1 MTVMNHSDF
10 DSNIQELNTTEIDS
24 VDGGILPLLAIAYI
38 GIGLSTG
45 TLIVGG
51 GFLIGLELSRD

>member
-10 DSNIQELNTTEIDS
+10 DNNIQALDSAEIES
-24 VDGGILPLLAIAYI
+24 VDGGLLPLLAIAYV

-45 TLIVGG
+45 TLIVGT

>member
-10 DSNIQELNTTEIDS
+10 DSNIQELNTTEIES
-24 VDGGILPLLAIAYI
+24 VDGGILPLLAIAYV

-45 TLIVGG
+45 TLIVGAG
-51 GFLIGLELSRD
+51 VLIGLELSRD

>member
-1 MTVMNHSDF
+1 VTVMNHSDF
-10 DSNIQELNTTEIDS
+10 DSNIQDLNSTEIES
-24 VDGGILPLLAIAYI
+24 VDGGILPLLAIAYV

-51 GFLIGLELSRD
+51 GVLVGLHLSK

>member
-1 MTVMNHSDF
+1 MSAMNHSSF
-10 DSNIQELNTTEIDS
+10 DNGIQALSSAEIES
-24 VDGGILPLLAIAYI
+24 VDGGILPLLAIAYV

-51 GFLIGLELSRD
+51 GFLIGLELSRG